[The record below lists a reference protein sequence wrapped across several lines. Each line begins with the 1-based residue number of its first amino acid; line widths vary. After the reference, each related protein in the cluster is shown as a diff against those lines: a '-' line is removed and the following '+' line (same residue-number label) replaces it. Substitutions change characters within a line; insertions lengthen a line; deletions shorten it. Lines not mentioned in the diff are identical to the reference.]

1 MMKNRY
7 DISDNIE
14 DRYEPNS
21 NKKVLKN
28 LLGIVDPNEMADVE
42 YEFLARAEKRAI
54 IELRDDFQ
62 FTIEYI
68 YRLHGDWLGEVYKW
82 AGKARTVVISK
93 AGITYCPPE
102 NIQEQM
108 FRFEKEVLSKN
119 TPCTYDTIEEIARAM
134 SEVHGEFEII
144 HPFRE
149 GNGRIGRLII
159 TLMAYQ
165 AGFAVESL
173 DAYLKDNWS
182 LYIEGLKEAWDR
194 KHGMLTKL
202 FIESLSHEEG

>member
-42 YEFLARAEKRAI
+42 YE
-54 IELRDDFQ
+54 
-62 FTIEYI
+62 
-68 YRLHGDWLGEVYKW
+68 
-82 AGKARTVVISK
+82 
-93 AGITYCPPE
+93 
-102 NIQEQM
+102 
-108 FRFEKEVLSKN
+108 VLSKN
-119 TPCTYDTIEEIARAM
+119 TPCTCDTIEEIARAM

-194 KHGMLTKL
+194 KYGILTKL